1 MKEDLEDSNEDENEA
16 KPSQTQDDVLKNVQN
31 SGHSQVISTVGI
43 SEVVLFIYLFISRTM
58 SVPSQLKRIP
68 RK

>member
-43 SEVVLFIYLFISRTM
+43 SEVVLFIYLFPGQCQFQVS
-58 SVPSQLKRIP
+58 
-68 RK
+68 